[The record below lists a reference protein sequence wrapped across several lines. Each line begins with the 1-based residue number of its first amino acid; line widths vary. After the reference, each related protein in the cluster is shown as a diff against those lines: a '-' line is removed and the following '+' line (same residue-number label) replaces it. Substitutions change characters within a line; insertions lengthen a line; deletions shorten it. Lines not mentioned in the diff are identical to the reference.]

1 MIKLIKQNN
10 QTYAKIIRA
19 GHQVSGTEFFTEES
33 SEIQF
38 GIINY
43 SKNHK
48 TGAHCHN
55 SSSKKTTQLDEILMV
70 QEGTARVDFYNS
82 KGEYIVS
89 SEIFKGDIL
98 IIFKGGH
105 NIIFNEDTKVYA
117 IKKGAYTKDKGKTRI
132 IGANNLELII
142 END

>member
-1 MIKLIKQNN
+1 MIKLIQQNN
-10 QTYAKIIRA
+10 ETYAKIIRA
-19 GHQVSGTEFFTEES
+19 NYQTQETEFFTADS

-38 GIINY
+38 GVIAFP
-43 SKNHK
+43 KGHK

-55 SSSKKTTQLDEILMV
+55 TSSKKATQLDEILIV
-70 QEGTARVDFYNS
+70 QNGSMRVDFYNT

-89 SEIFKGDIL
+89 SEVSKGDIL

-105 NIIFNEDTKVYA
+105 NLIFYENTKVYA
-117 IKKGAYTKDKGKTRI
+117 IKKGAYVKNKNKTRI
-132 IGANNLELII
+132 IGTNNLELKI